1 MYFTWTY
8 ILKLLLNKWMG
19 DYGTE
24 VPLVLVSGLD
34 PLCSLVSP
42 GGPSVSRLRINTP
55 GHGVVNDV
63 VFSKTCG
70 VHSNMVV
77 EML

>member
-1 MYFTWTY
+1 
-8 ILKLLLNKWMG
+8 MG

-42 GGPSVSRLRINTP
+42 VPSVSRLRINTP

-63 VFSKTCG
+63 VFLNNLQSPQ
-70 VHSNMVV
+70 
-77 EML
+77 